1 MSLQEEFTVRDLA
14 RAFDVGEN
22 YIFTLCRNGR
32 LNPTETKPIRI
43 NRAEV
48 RRFVENKIP
57 SDLFELLDKQSQ

>member
-14 RAFDVGEN
+14 KAFDVGEN

-57 SDLFELLDKQSQ
+57 SDLFELLDKQAQ

>member
-32 LNPTETKPIRI
+32 LNPTETKPIKI
-43 NRAEV
+43 NREEV
-48 RRFVENKIP
+48 RRFVEDKIP
-57 SDLFELLDKQSQ
+57 SDLFELLDKQIT